1 MKAIFQKNPFIVV
14 SIVLPVVL
22 VVLFSA
28 TTFLPRLYTDP
39 PSHDLLLVHES
50 WSTSKGSP
58 VDIDFTVV
66 NDQVVARIYRPEES
80 DRRGIPRIFLYDHG
94 TSAVREIMIPI
105 PDDINELPNGA
116 VLAIPELVDLKVS
129 PALKAPDG
137 YEFRGDRSGAGLIVE
152 LFGGNQ
158 NQTDITIAKDGSITR
173 IRLPASNSPD
183 REVRFLGWV
192 IDQ

>member
-1 MKAIFQKNPFIVV
+1 
-14 SIVLPVVL
+14 
-22 VVLFSA
+22 
-28 TTFLPRLYTDP
+28 
-39 PSHDLLLVHES
+39 
-50 WSTSKGSP
+50 
-58 VDIDFTVV
+58 
-66 NDQVVARIYRPEES
+66 
-80 DRRGIPRIFLYDHG
+80 
-94 TSAVREIMIPI
+94 MIPI
-105 PDDINELPNGA
+105 PEDINELPNGA
-116 VLAIPELVDLKVS
+116 VLAIPEFVDLKVS

-183 REVRFLGWV
+183 SEARFLGWV

>member
-1 MKAIFQKNPFIVV
+1 MKAVFQKNPFIVV
-14 SIVLPVVL
+14 SIVLPIVL
-22 VVLFSA
+22 VVLFSMA
-28 TTFLPRLYTDP
+28 TFLPRLYTDP
-39 PSHDLLLVHES
+39 PSHDLLLAHES

-66 NDQVVARIYRPEES
+66 NDQVIARIYRPEES
-80 DRRGIPRIFLYDHG
+80 DRRGIPRGFLYDHRN
-94 TSAVREIMIPI
+94 SEIREIVIPI
-105 PDDINELPNGA
+105 PDDINELPDGA
-116 VLAIPELVDLKVS
+116 ELAIPELVGLKVN

-137 YEFRGDRSGAGLIVE
+137 YEFHGDKSGAGLIVE

-183 REVRFLGWV
+183 SEARFLGWV

>member
-1 MKAIFQKNPFIVV
+1 MKTIFQKNPFIVV

-28 TTFLPRLYTDP
+28 TTFLPHLYTDP

-50 WSTSKGSP
+50 WSTSKGRP

-105 PDDINELPNGA
+105 PEDINELPNGA
-116 VLAIPELVDLKVS
+116 VLAIPEFVDLKVS

-173 IRLPASNSPD
+173 IRLPASNRPD
-183 REVRFLGWV
+183 SEARFLGWV